1 MICKN
6 NSINIVITVFNFM
19 KLIILPTVIVKLN
32 KGKVANIGLLI
43 DQLEVPIVMD
53 SKLTLSQ
60 LYY

>member
-1 MICKN
+1 
-6 NSINIVITVFNFM
+6 M